1 MNRAAGALEKCVGRC
16 ARLPTSG
23 RNSYFWGGVLVV
35 LVVLALVFF
44 ALVFFALVFFALVF
58 LVPCF
63 EVFLAFV
70 GAAVLFWSDAGW
82 LWVAGAV
89 ACAKVSGRVA
99 AAKTIA
105 SKLFFMLISPLRDSF
120 VPSIPSC
127 APAVFYTID
136 SKG

>member
-1 MNRAAGALEKCVGRC
+1 MNRAAGALKKCVGRC

-35 LVVLALVFF
+35 LGVLAPL
-44 ALVFFALVFFALVF
+44 FFALVFFALVF

-127 APAVFYTID
+127 ATAVFYTID